1 MAATEIRIV
10 VADDHPIVR
19 QGLRQTIEAER
30 GLKVVA
36 EATDGLM
43 AVEQI
48 RSLKPQVAVLDIDMP
63 VLDGFGVVR
72 ALRAEKI
79 DVEVI
84 FLTIHR
90 DADFFNEAIN
100 LGARGYVLK
109 DSALTDIVT
118 CVKLVAS
125 GQHYVSPTLTSLLLN
140 RQRRATSLS
149 QRKPELKDLSPA
161 ERRILKL
168 IAEYK
173 TSREIAEELFISHR
187 TVETHR
193 TNICNKLEIHGNH
206 ALMKFALDN
215 KSELSD
221 L

>member
-19 QGLRQTIEAER
+19 QGLRQTIEGER

-63 VLDGFGVVR
+63 LLDGFGVVR
-72 ALRAEKI
+72 ALRAERI
-79 DVEVI
+79 DVDVI

-90 DADFFNEAIN
+90 DEDFFNEAIN

-140 RQRRATSLS
+140 RQRRATSLG
-149 QRKPELKDLSPA
+149 QGKPELKDLSPT
-161 ERRILKL
+161 ELRVLKL

-173 TSREIAEELFISHR
+173 TSREISEELFISHR

-193 TNICNKLEIHGNH
+193 TNISNKLNLHGSH
-206 ALMKFALDN
+206 ALMRFALAH
-215 KSELSD
+215 KSELP
-221 L
+221 